1 MAAAAMVPLCIGCA
15 VLFAVAHLPTSLILA
30 GAGVAVLTFLVSLV
44 FAVVLFFRFMHRRR
58 NDFLGYLGER
68 AVAESLEPLIAEGY
82 RVFHDVPAN
91 GKKSGFNLDHVKVG
105 PTGVAVVE
113 TKTRRKKKA
122 REGYEEHVVTYDGR
136 QLVWPWGE
144 DTYSIAQVEAEVD
157 WLRKWIEKRTAIRVE
172 VKPIVATPGWY
183 VKERAAGAIRVAN
196 QKMIPNI
203 VMKWR
208 PQPLS
213 PEQIDLISR
222 QLDEICRDV
231 ED

>member
-1 MAAAAMVPLCIGCA
+1 M
-15 VLFAVAHLPTSLILA
+15 
-30 GAGVAVLTFLVSLV
+30 
-44 FAVVLFFRFMHRRR
+44 
-58 NDFLGYLGER
+58 
-68 AVAESLEPLIAEGY
+68 
-82 RVFHDVPAN
+82 
-91 GKKSGFNLDHVKVG
+91 
-105 PTGVAVVE
+105 VE

-144 DTYSIAQVEAEVD
+144 DSYGLAQVEAEVD
-157 WLRKWIEKRTAIRVE
+157 WLRKWIERRTAIRVE
-172 VKPIVATPGWY
+172 VKPILAVPGWY
-183 VKERAAGAIRVAN
+183 VKERAVGAIRVAN
-196 QKMIPNI
+196 QKMIPSI